1 LESTL
6 DRKRNLAGLLSGHK
20 SAMAAELS
28 ELQRALNDSEQR
40 FRVLVENAP
49 VGIVI
54 SAFDGRI
61 GYVNQTLVH
70 LHGHKTK
77 EEFIESPV
85 ENRYRDVRDRDRWV
99 SAAWDRG
106 SVEGFEVET
115 KRKDGSLF
123 WSSISA
129 CTRKKESGEQELVAF
144 VRDVT
149 EQKKAEDAV
158 RRSEQ
163 RYRSLF
169 AHMLEGFAYC
179 RMIFDGGRP
188 VDFEYVEVNDRFQQL
203 TGLANPVGKRV
214 SELIPGIRRSSPEL
228 FDIYGRVALGGPPE
242 KFETYLEGLNRAF
255 SVSVYSHE
263 DQHFIAVFDAVQH
276 PLAASALERDNLWR
290 D

>member
-1 LESTL
+1 LEATL
-6 DRKRNLAGLLSGHK
+6 ERKRNLAGLLTGHK
-20 SAMAAELS
+20 SEMMAKIS
-28 ELQRALNDSEQR
+28 ELQRDLDDSEQR
-40 FRVLVENAP
+40 FNVLVENAP

-61 GYVNQTLVH
+61 GYVNQTLVN
-70 LHGHKTK
+70 LHGYETK

-85 ENRYRDVRDRDRWV
+85 ETRYRDVRDRDRWV

-149 EQKKAEDAV
+149 EQKKAEEAV

-163 RYRSLF
+163 RYCSLF
-169 AHMLEGFAYC
+169 AHMHEGFAYC
-179 RMIFDGGRP
+179 RMIFDDGRP
-188 VDFEYVEVNDRFQQL
+188 VDFEYVEVNERFQQL
-203 TGLANPVGKRV
+203 TGLGNPAGKRV
-214 SELIPGIRRSSPEL
+214 SELIPGIQHSNPEL
-228 FDIYGRVALGGPPE
+228 FDIYGRVASGGPPE
-242 KFETYLEGLNRAF
+242 KFETYLEGLNKAF
-255 SVSVYSHE
+255 SVSLYSHE
-263 DQHFIAVFDAVQH
+263 DQHFIAVFDVVHQAKQAPVLGRNDH
-276 PLAASALERDNLWR
+276 WR